1 MAVSHLLPGTTTV
14 APVYLEP
21 VRIHL
26 PTGAVLGPGQER

>member
-1 MAVSHLLPGTTTV
+1 MAVSHLLPETTTI

-26 PTGAVLGPGQER
+26 PSRRVLSANEG

>member
-1 MAVSHLLPGTTTV
+1 MAVSHLLPETTTV

-26 PTGAVLGPGQER
+26 PSRRLLLPNEE